1 MSTHPNEADTMHVA
15 LQASISAEEDIE
27 MGTMKSMMK
36 KMFSKFK
43 TSRKEMH
50 ETILEQSR
58 THLALME

>member
-1 MSTHPNEADTMHVA
+1 MHVA